1 MSGLVDKINE
11 MIDIL
16 HEIDPAAAA
25 QFRSGAQDQR
35 TVINEAAEVVRNLPP
50 FRPVKVRSSKKT
62 AKANTDHRL
71 RSSEPMADLLRF
83 ELKSE
88 KLIEGIIFSEIIG
101 SPVSK
106 RHGGRRF

>member
-35 TVINEAAEVVRNLPP
+35 TVI
-50 FRPVKVRSSKKT
+50 K
-62 AKANTDHRL
+62 DG
-71 RSSEPMADLLRF
+71 ADF
-83 ELKSE
+83 
-88 KLIEGIIFSEIIG
+88 
-101 SPVSK
+101 VS
-106 RHGGRRF
+106 